1 MSCCDPN
8 GLRGIFTGP
17 VIEVELRDFRRRGP
31 SKRQQVFVEALQGY
45 TENHTILDI
54 GCGVGALGL
63 SLLAQGAAHSTFVDV
78 SDDYLRAARDLAK
91 ERNVN
96 EQAEFLE
103 ADFLHAD
110 LSPADVVTL
119 DRVACCYP
127 DAPALLRKAAAHS
140 RTHLIFSYPRPTW
153 WMRLTKRVLNLGM
166 RVWRKTYRFYVHDEN
181 ALLAA
186 AESNGHTLKEKQS
199 VGVWHIVSLV
209 R

>member
-1 MSCCDPN
+1 M
-8 GLRGIFTGP
+8 
-17 VIEVELRDFRRRGP
+17 
-31 SKRQQVFVEALQGY
+31 LQGH
-45 TENHTILDI
+45 ENGTVLDI

-63 SLLAQGAAHSTFVDV
+63 TLLSQGAAHSTFVDV
-78 SDDYLRAARDLAK
+78 SQDYLQAARDLAE

-110 LSPADVVTL
+110 LSPADSVTL
-119 DRVACCYP
+119 DRVVCCYP

-140 RTHLIFSYPRPTW
+140 HTRLIFSYPRPVW
-153 WMRLTKRVLNLGM
+153 WMRLTKRLLNLGM
-166 RVWRKTYRFYVHDEN
+166 RVWRKAYRFYVHDED

-186 AESNGHTLKEKQS
+186 AESNGHALKEKRS
-199 VGVWHIVSLV
+199 VGVWHIAILE

>member
-8 GLRGIFTGP
+8 GLRGVFTGP
-17 VIEVELRDFRRRGP
+17 VVAGELRDFKRRGP
-31 SKRQQVFVEALQGY
+31 SKRQRVFLEMLQGH
-45 TENHTILDI
+45 ENGAVLDI

-63 SLLAQGAAHSTFVDV
+63 SLLAQGAVHSTFVDV
-78 SDDYLRAARDLAK
+78 SKDYLQAARDLAE

-103 ADFLHAD
+103 ADFLHTD
-110 LSPADVVTL
+110 LSPADSVML
-119 DRVACCYP
+119 DRVVCCYP

-140 RTHLIFSYPRPTW
+140 QTRLVFSYPRPTW
-153 WMRLTKRVLNLGM
+153 WMRLTKRLLNLGM
-166 RVWRKTYRFYVHDEN
+166 RVWRKSYRFYVHEEA

-186 AESNGHTLKEKQS
+186 AESNGHALKEKRS
-199 VGVWHIVSLV
+199 VGVWHIAILE